1 VSEAVAVAGRLAV
14 PLTRSLTRPLPEL
27 RVAVLCGVADA
38 GLKGGRALV
47 AE

>member
-1 VSEAVAVAGRLAV
+1 MAVAGRLAV
-14 PLTRSLTRPLPEL
+14 PLTRSLTRPLTRPLPEL
-27 RVAVLCGVADA
+27 RVVVLCGVADA